1 MKELLH
7 EGGALLMNAAE
18 NMEILTR
25 QSDPTLRLV
34 SHIKETE
41 QRLKFYQDKTTSVMR
56 DVLTSTSALTPFM
69 EEVRTRL
76 ERIESNTF
84 DVAKPSDLNDAN
96 VALTIRWD
104 EIQYVKRTRELL
116 ERHSFQKLSF
126 EINLLQGR
134 FDAMESRLAALTTAN
149 FTSAA
154 SEPTPR
160 RSGKER
166 LLQLLGSTR
175 SELAKVRSDTKE
187 IAAEIEK
194 RESKGISSDSRR
206 LDELKE
212 KRGQLRAREST
223 LEREMS
229 ILEKRIH
236 SEREDDRRQ
245 ADSRR
250 QSTTST
256 SSCTPRRDRERGDN
270 RSRSRQDSRSR
281 ERNRHREDDS
291 RVAEDE
297 IRHQVPSIVVRPPGV

>member
-1 MKELLH
+1 
-7 EGGALLMNAAE
+7 
-18 NMEILTR
+18 ME
-25 QSDPTLRLV
+25 D
-34 SHIKETE
+34 
-41 QRLKFYQDKTTSVMR
+41 
-56 DVLTSTSALTPFM
+56 
-69 EEVRTRL
+69 VRTRL

-104 EIQYVKRTRELL
+104 EIHQYVKRTRELL
-116 ERHSFQKLSF
+116 ERHNFQKLSF